1 MGNQILQQLFN
12 GLALGCVYGL
22 IALGYSMVYGILEML
37 NFAHGDVF
45 MIGGFIGYG
54 VLKLFLNNHTLT
66 APSAVVLT
74 LMIVAAMIGCGVLG
88 MSIEFLAYRPL
99 RKPGVTRLAP
109 LISAL
114 AMSIFLE
121 NFVALTLGARAKDYY
136 TELLLP
142 PHWRWTIFGLVQ
154 VNFVRVLLIVVTFV
168 LVIALDLFVRRTR
181 FGKAMRATNND
192 RDGAPFMGI
201 SVTLIISVTF
211 LIGSMLAGAAGVLV
225 GLYYTQIDFFMGFT
239 AGFKAFTAA
248 VLGGIGNLRGAMLGG
263 IVLGVAESLALAFI
277 STTYKDVIA
286 LVLLI
291 LILLI
296 KPSGLL
302 GEQLPVKV

>member
-1 MGNQILQQLFN
+1 MGSQILQQLIN
-12 GLALGCVYGL
+12 GLSLGCVYGL
-22 IALGYSMVYGILEML
+22 ISIGYSMVYGILEML

-54 VLKLFLNNHTLT
+54 ILRIFQHGNTLSAPAGLVL
-66 APSAVVLT
+66 V
-74 LMIVAAMIGCGVLG
+74 LMIVAAMLGCGVLG
-88 MSIEFLAYRPL
+88 MGIEFLAYRPL
-99 RKPGVTRLAP
+99 RKAPRLAP

-121 NFVALTLGARAKDYY
+121 NFVALTLGARAKNYS
-136 TELLLP
+136 TELLIP
-142 PHWRWTIFGLVQ
+142 INWQ
-154 VNFVRVLLIVVTFV
+154 VNFWGVQLSFVRILLIVVS
-168 LVIALDLFVRRTR
+168 IALMFGLDLYVRRTR

-201 SVTLIISVTF
+201 SVNMIISVTF

-263 IVLGVAESLALAFI
+263 VVLGVAESLGIAFI
-277 STTYKDVIA
+277 SPTYKDAIA

-291 LILLI
+291 LLLLI

-302 GEQLPVKV
+302 GEQLPFKV

>member
-1 MGNQILQQLFN
+1 MGSQILQQMIN

-22 IALGYSMVYGILEML
+22 ITLGYSMVYGVLEML
-37 NFAHGDVF
+37 NFAQD
-45 MIGGFIGYG
+45 
-54 VLKLFLNNHTLT
+54 KLLPPAL
-66 APSAVVLT
+66 VLT
-74 LMIVAAMIGCGVLG
+74 LMMVGAMIGCGVLG
-88 MSIEFLAYRPL
+88 VGIEFLAYRPI
-99 RKPGVTRLAP
+99 RNAPRLAP

-121 NFVALTLGARAKDYY
+121 NFVALTLGARAKNYS
-136 TELLLP
+136 TELLIP
-142 PHWRWTIFGLVQ
+142 INWQWTFLGVQ
-154 VNFVRVLLIVVTFV
+154 VSFVRILLIVLSIGFM
-168 LVIALDLFVRRTR
+168 IALDIFVRRTR

-192 RDGAPFMGI
+192 RIGASYQGI
-201 SVTLIISVTF
+201 SINFIISLTF

-248 VLGGIGNLRGAMLGG
+248 VLGGIGNLRGAMVGG
-263 IVLGVAESLALAFI
+263 IVLGMAESIGIAFI
-277 STTYKDVIA
+277 SPTYKDVIA

-291 LILLI
+291 LLLLV

-302 GEQLPVKV
+302 GEQLPQKV

>member
-1 MGNQILQQLFN
+1 MGSQILQQMIN

-22 IALGYSMVYGILEML
+22 ITLGYSMVYGVLEML

-54 VLKLFLNNHTLT
+54 ILKIFMSGNALT
-66 APSAVVLT
+66 APPALVLT
-74 LMIVAAMIGCGVLG
+74 LMMVGAMVGCGVLG
-88 MSIEFLAYRPL
+88 VGIEFLAYRPI
-99 RKPGVTRLAP
+99 RNAPRLAP

-114 AMSIFLE
+114 AMSIFLQ
-121 NFVALTLGARAKDYY
+121 NFVALTLGARAKNYS
-136 TELLLP
+136 TELLIP
-142 PHWRWTIFGLVQ
+142 INWQWTVLGVQ
-154 VNFVRVLLIVVTFV
+154 VSFVRILLIVLSIAFM
-168 LVIALDLFVRRTR
+168 IALDIFVRRTR

-192 RDGAPFMGI
+192 RIGASFQGI
-201 SVTLIISVTF
+201 SINFIISLTF

-263 IVLGVAESLALAFI
+263 IVLGMAESIGIAFI
-277 STTYKDVIA
+277 SPTYKDVIA

-291 LILLI
+291 LLLLV

-302 GEQLPVKV
+302 GEQLPQKV

>member
-1 MGNQILQQLFN
+1 MGSQILQQMVN

-22 IALGYSMVYGILEML
+22 ISLGYSMVYGILEML

-54 VLKLFLNNHTLT
+54 ILKIFMSGNALT
-66 APSAVVLT
+66 APPALVIT
-74 LMIVAAMIGCGVLG
+74 LMIVGAMIGCGVLG
-88 MSIEFLAYRPL
+88 MGIEFLAYRPI
-99 RKPGVTRLAP
+99 RNAPRLAP

-114 AMSIFLE
+114 AMSIFLQ
-121 NFVALTLGARAKDYY
+121 NFVALTLGARAKNYS
-136 TELLLP
+136 TELLIP
-142 PHWRWTIFGLVQ
+142 TNWQWTFLGVQ
-154 VNFVRVLLIVVTFV
+154 ISFVRVLLIGLSIAFM
-168 LVIALDLFVRRTR
+168 IALDIFVRRTR

-192 RDGAPFMGI
+192 RVGASFQGI
-201 SVTLIISVTF
+201 SINFIISLTF

-263 IVLGVAESLALAFI
+263 VVLGMAESIGIAFI
-277 STTYKDVIA
+277 SPTYKDVIA

-291 LILLI
+291 LLLLV

-302 GEQLPVKV
+302 GEQLPQKV